1 MHLHYTDWMVRAL
14 VCKTDNSFYLFRVW
28 NNTKK
33 WIVQAELEADGPA
46 LIPHTGCWHRVSSRL
61 RATSGSLY
69 PTSSIKPIFQ
79 MSSWGRLNGRQ
90 AKRESR
96 RSLFC
101 SSSVSL
107 SRPNSIASLSLW
119 QFVFNT
125 FLISQSNFFFLWDE
139 SFFIFPFL
147 KVPLS
152 SPESLS
158 VSTEVSISTLFP
170 SHYSSLFS
178 SLSF

>member
-1 MHLHYTDWMVRAL
+1 MHLHHTDWTVRAL
-14 VCKTDNSFYLFRVW
+14 VYTTDNSFYLFRVC

-101 SSSVSL
+101 SSSVCL
-107 SRPNSIASLSLW
+107 PVFLW

-125 FLISQSNFFFLWDE
+125 FLISHSNLFFLSLWDE

-147 KVPLS
+147 KVPPS
-152 SPESLS
+152 SPESPS
-158 VSTEVSISTLFP
+158 VSTEVSIFTLFP